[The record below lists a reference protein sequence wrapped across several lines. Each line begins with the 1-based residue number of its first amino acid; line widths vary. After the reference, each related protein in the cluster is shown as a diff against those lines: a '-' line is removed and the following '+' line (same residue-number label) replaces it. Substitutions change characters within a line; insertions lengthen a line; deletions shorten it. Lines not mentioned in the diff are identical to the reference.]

1 MAYDLIIKN
10 GTVVDGTG
18 LPSCKTDVGVKD
30 GRVVA
35 RGNLGK
41 DAAKVIDAEGKIVA
55 PGFVDIHTHYDAQ
68 ILWDPLMTCS
78 PWHGATTVVMGNCGF
93 TLAPCRPQ
101 DRDFI
106 ARMFAR
112 VEGMNLRA
120 LEIGVDW
127 KWESF
132 AEYLDHIS
140 GIPIGINAA
149 TMVGHSSLRRY
160 VMGEDSGKRQ
170 ANADEVQEMKA
181 LVREAMQVGAFGFT
195 TSLSPTHYDWDGSP
209 VPSRLASHDE
219 VIELSSALSE
229 FHVGSLEIISET
241 AVRGPDHFSQ
251 ADQDLLIKMSLA
263 SGRPVNFNELSHTW
277 DRPTVWREQ
286 IAFMERASRLGAQV
300 YAVTRYQRL
309 DSMFNLSSPSSF
321 DKYPKWL
328 EVLSLPREK
337 AVAAMR
343 NSETRAVLVA
353 EIEKTNATEIPAR
366 QLPNVAFAKSKTGKY
381 TQYVGQRLGE
391 IGKALGKKPAE
402 LVLDWSADENLEAE
416 FSFIGTR
423 NGDMKAVAQ
432 IITSPFAIAGI
443 SDAGAH
449 TDRLSGAYYSTFLL
463 SHWVRDEKL
472 MTLEEAIRRLTAIP
486 AALYSLHDRGQIREG
501 LPADMVIFD
510 LEKLAWLP
518 TERLN
523 DFPGGESR
531 LANRAEGY
539 EALIVGGKVVMDRGE
554 DTGERP
560 GKVLRSTE
568 YRYNGA

>member
-18 LPSCKTDVGVKD
+18 LPSCRTDVGVKD

-101 DRDFI
+101 DRDFV

-127 KWESF
+127 KWQSF
-132 AEYLDHIS
+132 GEYLDRIS
-140 GIPIGINAA
+140 GIPLGINAA
-149 TMVGHSSLRRY
+149 TMVGHSALRRY
-160 VMGEDSGKRQ
+160 VMGEDAGKRE

-209 VPSRLASHDE
+209 VPSRKASHAE

-229 FHVGSLEIISET
+229 FHVGGLEIISET
-241 AVRGPDHFSQ
+241 AVRGPDAFSQ
-251 ADQDLLIKMSLA
+251 SDQDLLIKMSLV
-263 SGRPVNFNELSHTW
+263 SGRPVNFNELSHSW
-277 DRPTVWREQ
+277 DRPTVWKQQ
-286 IAFMERASRLGAQV
+286 IAFMERAQRLGAQV
-300 YAVTRYQRL
+300 YGVTRYQRL

-337 AVAAMR
+337 AIAAMR
-343 NSETRAVLVA
+343 NGATRTALVA
-353 EIEKTNATEIPAR
+353 EMEKTNGSEIPSR
-366 QLPNVAFAKSKTGKY
+366 QLPNVAFVKSKTGKHA
-381 TQYVGQRLGE
+381 QHQGKRLGE
-391 IGKALGKKPAE
+391 LGAALGKKPVE
-402 LVLDWSADENLEAE
+402 LLLDWSADENLEAE

-423 NGDMKAVAQ
+423 NGDMASVAK

-449 TDRLSGAYYSTFLL
+449 TDRLSGSYYSTFLL

-501 LPADMVIFD
+501 LPADIVIFD

-539 EALIVGGKVVMDRGE
+539 DALIVGGKVVMDHGR
-554 DTGERP
+554 DTGARP
-560 GKVLRSTE
+560 GKV
-568 YRYNGA
+568 